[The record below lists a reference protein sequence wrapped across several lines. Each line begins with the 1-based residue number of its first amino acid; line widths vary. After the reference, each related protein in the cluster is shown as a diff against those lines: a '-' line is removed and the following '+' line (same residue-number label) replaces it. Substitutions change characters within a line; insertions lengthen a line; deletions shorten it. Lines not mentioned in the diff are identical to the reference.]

1 MRGRRTSTCEI
12 INKSSKSNNICYIDS
27 DIVFS
32 CEKTEYVLAGSRR
45 FAGMQCPY
53 AVEVCGKFQE
63 MLGRK

>member
-1 MRGRRTSTCEI
+1 MRERRTSTCET

-32 CEKTEYVLAGSRR
+32 CGKTEFVLAVSRH
-45 FAGMQCPY
+45 FAGIQCPY
-53 AVEVCGKFQE
+53 AVAAYGKFQE